1 MPTDTT
7 VDRDLAPDR
16 FETDSAALSRYL
28 DTIGRTP
35 LLDADGEAAL
45 AIAARAGDSAAAK
58 ALAEAN
64 LRLVVHFAA
73 RFSRRGVPLRDL
85 IAEGN
90 FGLMRAVQTYE
101 ARTGGRFA
109 NYAVWWIRR
118 HIMRCVAESKRS
130 IHLPAHRFPM
140 LAEISRVRAAYA
152 ERNGRDPSAREI
164 AEVTGFPEDKIH
176 ALVATGFGAVSLQTP
191 VAAGETRGASL
202 GDFLADEDAESPAD
216 VCSLNASK
224 ADLVDLLGHLNAREA
239 DIVRAR
245 FGLDDGEEKTCDQI
259 GRRYGLTRE
268 RVRQIQDVAMRKLRR
283 ASEEIGR
290 TRTREEVVAH
300 RRDSARREVFSEFAL
315 QVRDKASRT
324 VFRPMLHAQAAPAV
338 A

>member
-1 MPTDTT
+1 MNSQTP

-28 DTIGRTP
+28 ESIGRTP
-35 LLDADGEAAL
+35 LLDAEGEAAL
-45 AIAARAGDSAAAK
+45 AIAARAGDTRAAK

-73 RFSRRGVPLRDL
+73 RFARRGVPLRDL

-101 ARTGGRFA
+101 ARPGGRFA

-118 HIMRCVAESKRS
+118 HILRCLADAKRC
-130 IHLPAHRFPM
+130 IRLPAHRLPM
-140 LAEISRVRAAYA
+140 LAEITRVRAAYF
-152 ERNGRDPSAREI
+152 ELNGREPSAHEI
-164 AEVTGFPEDKIH
+164 AGVTGFEEDKIH
-176 ALVATGFGAVSLQTP
+176 AIIASGAGAVSLQTP
-191 VAAGETRGASL
+191 VAAGESTGASL
-202 GDFLADEDAESPAD
+202 GDFLADEDAESPAEA
-216 VCSLNASK
+216 CSLNAAK
-224 ADLVDLLGHLNAREA
+224 EDLVGLLGNLTAREA
-239 DIVRAR
+239 EIVRGR

-283 ASEEIGR
+283 ASEEFGR
-290 TRTREEVVAH
+290 TRTREEIIES
-300 RRDSARREVFSEFAL
+300 RRASARREVFSEFAV
-315 QVRDKASRT
+315 QVRTKPSGAT
-324 VFRPMLHAQAAPAV
+324 FRPHVAPA
-338 A
+338 AA